1 MGSSPST
8 PASGD
13 LAVAINAFGN
23 SLFDKVVA
31 EAKPGASAGIFLSPY
46 GIAQALAMVLNGV
59 DPGGDSYQQLQEVV
73 FGAGAGPGPALDALN
88 TQLKQLSTALV
99 KEPTDDLTVSDA
111 NSAWLHQKYGLQAPY
126 ARALQSAFGAQAAP
140 LTTAA
145 AINAWVSEATRG
157 KITGIVDDGAVSQ
170 AILILVNAVYFKA
183 LWQYQFKKAS
193 TFPADF
199 HLLQHGAAPLQAA
212 TMFQVFKPDSRI
224 QTAVLPATAAGGA
237 ALECHAVRLPYR
249 GGEYY
254 AVAAMPGGELSGAA
268 AEGGGLGLVTPGGAT
283 VPYAQAL
290 AACRQALLS
299 SLPQL
304 SSGGS
309 GNASGLWQVSPKDV
323 KLFLPRQGT
332 LPPAGRPLLPL
343 VASPAAGFE
352 VEFFA
357 SLNQSLQD
365 LGVTKPFAGGDITL
379 IAADSQGNAVG
390 DLFVSDVLHKVY
402 AKVDESGTEAA
413 AVTAIVAC
421 GPELE
426 LRFDRPFAFA
436 VVHGPTGLALFCG
449 EVHKPEEF
457 SKGL

>member
-323 KLFLPRQGT
+323 KLFLPR
-332 LPPAGRPLLPL
+332 
-343 VASPAAGFE
+343 FE

-402 AKVDESGTEAA
+402 AKVDEAGTEAA
-413 AVTAIVAC
+413 AVTAIMMCRCAMPMPR
-421 GPELE
+421 PELE